1 MQMQRVEV
9 IQYRAV
15 DGKLFDNI
23 DKCLAYE
30 REKRSELDYEIH
42 KRRLKII
49 TLKEQANKL
58 RLQFCLAKCDAQ
70 IALNGGNK
78 IIFHM
83 KMIEYYKGKVDYGC
97 SKSDLYYNRKVL
109 NELLD
114 QSYLWFGDEKHKSKF
129 AKNERRHK
137 SLRWRQE
144 NTPDKWRTPIKIRVS
159 KLLKEDNNG

>member
-1 MQMQRVEV
+1 MQIKRVEV
-9 IQYRAV
+9 LQYRAA
-15 DGKLFDNI
+15 DGKLFDSS

-30 REKRSELDYEIH
+30 RDKRMELDYEIH
-42 KRRLKII
+42 KQRLQII
-49 TLKEQANKL
+49 TLKEQTNKL

-70 IALNGGNK
+70 IALSSGEK
-78 IIFHM
+78 IIFNM
-83 KMIEYYKGKVDYGC
+83 KMIEYYKGKVDYNC
-97 SKSDLYYNRKVL
+97 SKSDLYYRRKLL

-114 QSYLWFGDEKHKSKF
+114 QSYLWFGDKKHKSKF

-159 KLLKEDNNG
+159 KQQKEDNNE